1 MNMKLIYFLLFLF
14 TLLITGY
21 LILNNFTF
29 DNTSFSDYLINTL
42 FVLLLTCG
50 FIVMV
55 TGITYLVAHRRRSS
69 YYKDIMTI
77 RQYYDY
83 KSVR

>member
-1 MNMKLIYFLLFLF
+1 MKLIYIYFFLF
-14 TLLITGY
+14 ALLLAGY
-21 LILNNFTF
+21 LTINNFSF
-29 DNTSFSDYLINTL
+29 DNMSFSGYLINTL
-42 FVLLLTCG
+42 FILLSTG
-50 FIVMV
+50 AFIALAS
-55 TGITYLVAHRRRSS
+55 GIVFLIAQRRKSS